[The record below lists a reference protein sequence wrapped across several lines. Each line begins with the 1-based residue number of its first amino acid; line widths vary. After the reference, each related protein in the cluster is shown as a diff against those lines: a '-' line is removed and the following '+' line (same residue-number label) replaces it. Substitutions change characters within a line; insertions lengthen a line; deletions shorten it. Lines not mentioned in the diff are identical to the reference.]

1 MNNIRIPTLLA
12 FLFIGGVLATITMV
26 SKYATTPTEADAG
39 TLPKEV
45 VVTNIT
51 DTGFTVTWQTE
62 KPTRGVI
69 SVSSENKPAALTF
82 FDERNTNDSTLTF
95 TTHSVHVREL
105 QPQTTYSFTI
115 LSSEK
120 TPGEKHEYEVIT
132 GPNLPLNSNQ
142 LGPSYGTVMD
152 TNGNPADGAL
162 VYISLPGSQIVSTLV
177 KSTGSF
183 LLPLNLIRKEDL
195 SAYLQVNSERVPM
208 TITVKLN
215 GNIATATSDTL
226 NDSPIP
232 EMILGQSYDFRGQ
245 QAAKNIKNAKPLA
258 SINDSSFS
266 SVLGSQSEYIASGAF
281 QLLTPKQGAAVSSFF
296 PFITGTGLPGKL
308 VSVTLGIKN
317 PQVGTTTVATDGT
330 WTYTPK
336 KALDAGNQSVTASS
350 TNNENNPIA
359 ITHLFEV
366 LKSGT
371 QVLGVATP
379 SGIPTISV
387 PTLTPTR
394 VASVSPTLAVTTPT
408 PNIPTTSTTLP
419 TTLLLGAGI
428 VVGIIGLLL
437 LAL

>member
-26 SKYATTPTEADAG
+26 SRYATTPTEADAG
-39 TLPKEV
+39 TIPKEV

-51 DTGFTVTWQTE
+51 DAGFTVTWQTE

-69 SVSSENKPAALTF
+69 SVSSSSRPTKFTF

-95 TTHSVHVREL
+95 TTHSVQVREL
-105 QPQTTYSFTI
+105 QPQTSYSFTI
-115 LSSEK
+115 LPSEK
-120 TPGEKHEYEVIT
+120 TVGEKHEYEVTT
-132 GPNLPLNSNQ
+132 GPSLPLNSNQ

-152 TNGNPADGAL
+152 TNGSPADGAL
-162 VYISLPGSQIVSTLV
+162 VYINLPGSQVVSTLV

-195 SAYLQVNSERVPM
+195 SAYLPVNSERVPM

-215 GNIATATSDTL
+215 GSIATATSDTL

-232 EMILGQSYDFRGQ
+232 EMILGQSYDFRGHH
-245 QAAKNIKNAKPLA
+245 ASKNTSNEKPVA
-258 SINDSSFS
+258 NTVSSSFL
-266 SVLGSQSEYIASGAF
+266 SVLGSQNENIASNAF

-317 PQVGTTTVATDGT
+317 SQVGTTTVTTDGT

-336 KALDAGNQSVTASS
+336 KALDAGNQSVTVSS
-350 TNNENNPIA
+350 TNKENNPIA

-394 VASVSPTLAVTTPT
+394 VASISPTLTVATPT
-408 PNIPTTSTTLP
+408 PDIPTTSTILP

-428 VVGIIGLLL
+428 IVGIIGLLL